1 MRAGLSRERRF
12 KAWDKKNLNRRTER
26 YAIASAN
33 QTGVDARVTVQG
45 IIGLAA
51 KSIAAKESM
60 SRSIEQF
67 FDYFTRATGIMM
79 EQRLLGAVVIMG
91 LFAILALLVDFFIHR
106 IMDYISKKSKVDIDN
121 TFIGSIHRPAW
132 ISLILVGA
140 LVSVVWLN
148 LDPRI
153 TFIVNAILKTLL
165 IIVLAVGLGRVMKN
179 MCHQWWMTR
188 RQGQQIIHMFENVGR
203 VLVLISGV
211 ALFLLVWRI
220 DISPLLA
227 SAGIVGL
234 AAALAARDTLANF
247 FGGINIFLD
256 KPFITGDYIVLE
268 SGERGE
274 VVEIGVRSTLIRTRN
289 DEQISIPNS
298 IVANTKI
305 INESAPEPRY
315 RVRIKVGVAYDSN
328 LKEVEEALLAVADA
342 NQSIAHAPEARVRFR
357 AFGDSSLEF
366 ELLCWAKTPADRGR
380 VIHELNLAIF
390 NEFKK
395 RKISIPFPQ
404 RDVYMHPLQLD
415 TDDRSQRVNNKE
427 GDPDEGLNHT
437 RGR

>member
-1 MRAGLSRERRF
+1 MA
-12 KAWDKKNLNRRTER
+12 D
-26 YAIASAN
+26 
-33 QTGVDARVTVQG
+33 V
-45 IIGLAA
+45 
-51 KSIAAKESM
+51 
-60 SRSIEQF
+60 IEKF
-67 FDYFTRATGIMM
+67 FDYFSRITGIMM
-79 EQRLLGAVVIMG
+79 EQRLLGAVVIMA
-91 LFAILALLVDFFIHR
+91 LFAILAVLVDFFIHR
-106 IMDYISKKSKVDIDN
+106 IVNFIRKRSNVDIDN

-132 ISLILVGA
+132 IVLVLIGA
-140 LVSVVWLN
+140 LLSATWLK

-153 TFIVNAILKTLL
+153 NYIVNAILKTLL
-165 IIVLAVGLGRVMKN
+165 IIVFAVGVGRLMKN
-179 MCHQWWMTR
+179 LCHQWWTKR

-203 VLVLISGV
+203 VLVLLTAA
-211 ALFLLVWRI
+211 ALLLLVWKI

-256 KPFITGDYIVLE
+256 KPFTTGDYIILE

-274 VVEIGVRSTLIRTRN
+274 VVEIGVRSTLIRTRD
-289 DEQISIPNS
+289 DEQISIPNA

-315 RVRIKVGVAYDSN
+315 RVRIKVGVAYNSN
-328 LKEVEEALLAVADA
+328 LEGVEAAMLEVAYS
-342 NQSIAHAPEARVRFR
+342 NQSISQVPEPRVRFR

-390 NEFKK
+390 SEFQK

-404 RDVYMHPLQLD
+404 RDVYMHPLP
-415 TDDRSQRVNNKE
+415 TDAV
-427 GDPDEGLNHT
+427 DPPAEAQKKKSFP
-437 RGR
+437 

>member
-1 MRAGLSRERRF
+1 
-12 KAWDKKNLNRRTER
+12 
-26 YAIASAN
+26 
-33 QTGVDARVTVQG
+33 
-45 IIGLAA
+45 
-51 KSIAAKESM
+51 
-60 SRSIEQF
+60 
-67 FDYFTRATGIMM
+67 MM